1 MQPGNLMLSGT
12 ISSQVSS
19 PTALYYLPVTYN
31 RALILNVSNST
42 SLSGVPS
49 QLSALAAL
57 DALLDRP
64 GKIVRGQHDALG
76 NHPIPAVSSLTGLGR
91 LLLVDNQ
98 ASAIDLQPHCAPLFL
113 RVDIYKKKKT
123 LSPQFFSLIALR
135 FFFVYKKALSPQLY
149 TLDAAVREGCAC
161 DPRGMPPSSLVSSRI
176 YRHR

>member
-113 RVDIYKKKKT
+113 RVQEST
-123 LSPQFFSLIALR
+123 VTTALHFGCCCTR
-135 FFFVYKKALSPQLY
+135 RLC
-149 TLDAAVREGCAC
+149 VRSTRHASVESCVV
-161 DPRGMPPSSLVSSRI
+161 PNIPSSIVLIERLWRWYTTVSQFLPSKMVS
-176 YRHR
+176 